1 MVNATAGQIKCVRGD
16 GGGGVV
22 RVNYKISCSKSMQ
35 VGAICQWKFKKI
47 DFKKI
52 RLVSKRIFLA
62 SCCIENEK
70 QKKYIN
76 ILQVLIFEN

>member
-1 MVNATAGQIKCVRGD
+1 
-16 GGGGVV
+16 
-22 RVNYKISCSKSMQ
+22 MQ